1 MTQRDLF
8 EPERTSDLA
17 QWFTPTWIARRL
29 ACWIPVEAAGYVLE
43 PSAGSG
49 QLVDGLVRA
58 GWPVE
63 RIVAVELDPRWCEHL
78 RQRFPGLTV
87 IEGDFLALAK
97 AWRGAP
103 PRHVLLN
110 PPYEDGADVAFIEA
124 ALRLV
129 TAGGSVCAL
138 VKTDIEYSS
147 GRMPLWRDAARVE
160 RRARLLERPAF
171 GRHVD
176 GEKVT
181 GAERNYVG
189 IEVVRRTSPRA
200 VGAVELVAEEAWSRT
215 DPESAWTRSPRDAA
229 EPARSPNKQGE
240 DAHRQGE
247 RFGGT
252 GEENRGETNPNGG
265 RA

>member
-8 EPERTSDLA
+8 EPARTSDLA

-29 ACWIPVEAAGYVLE
+29 ACWVPVEASGYVLE

-49 QLVDGLVRA
+49 QLVEGLIRA

-63 RIVAVELDPRWCEHL
+63 RIVAVEIDARWCAHL
-78 RQRFPGLTV
+78 RERFPGLHV
-87 IEGDFLALAK
+87 IEGDFLELAK
-97 AWRGAP
+97 AWQGFP
-103 PRHVLLN
+103 PRRVLTN
-110 PPYEDGADVAFIEA
+110 PPYEGGADVAFLEA
-124 ALRLV
+124 SLRLV
-129 TAGGSVCAL
+129 GPLGSVCAL

-147 GRMPLWRDAARVE
+147 GRMPLWRDTARVQ
-160 RRARLLERPAF
+160 RRARLVERPAF

-189 IEVVRRTSPRA
+189 LELTLRGSPRA

-215 DPESAWTRSPRDAA
+215 DPESAWTRSVSAA
-229 EPARSPNKQGE
+229 EPGRSPTKQGE
-240 DAHRQGE
+240 EADLQSE
-247 RFGGT
+247 RFV
-252 GEENRGETNPNGG
+252 EIDDENRGVTNPNGG
-265 RA
+265 GA

>member
-8 EPERTSDLA
+8 EPERTSELS
-17 QWFTPTWIARRL
+17 QWMSPTWIARRL
-29 ACWIPVEAAGYVLE
+29 ACWVPVEASGYVLE

-49 QLVDGLVRA
+49 QLVEGLIRA

-63 RIVAVELDPRWCEHL
+63 RIVAVEIDGRWCAHL
-78 RQRFPGLTV
+78 RERFPGLRV

-97 AWRGAP
+97 AWQGFP
-103 PRHVLLN
+103 PRHVLTN
-110 PPYEDGADVAFIEA
+110 PPYEGGADVAFLEA
-124 ALRLV
+124 SLRLV
-129 TAGGSVCAL
+129 GPLGSVCAL

-147 GRMPLWRDAARVE
+147 GRMPLWRDTARVE
-160 RRARLLERPAF
+160 RRARLVERPAF

-189 IEVVRRTSPRA
+189 LELALRSSPRA

-215 DPESAWTRSPRDAA
+215 DPESAWTRSVDAA
-229 EPARSPNKQGE
+229 EPAQSPTKQGE
-240 DAHRQGE
+240 GTDRQDDANRQE
-247 RFGGT
+247 AET
-252 GEENRGETNPNGG
+252 NRGVTNEEGP
-265 RA
+265 R